1 MKKYIILTLTS
12 LSVILI
18 IFASGYSKVS
28 EIEYVS
34 AVKIEKTT
42 AVEKLN
48 YNGTV
53 EYNNANIC
61 KSTGTGIVQSVLVNN
76 GEYVEKGDPVLT
88 VYETDTEL
96 TRSDIMSYA
105 STGSYD
111 ELASLLDGDIALKVY
126 EAESSGLISSLD
138 LNEGSVFQKGQA
150 LFKISPEQSFQV
162 QINVLEKDVP
172 KIKVGQKVRID
183 CKALSDV
190 LYGRVK
196 SIGSSASQISTSMGK
211 ETTVKVLISIDDQ
224 NTDLKSGYTAV
235 CSITLSEKKDTLLIP
250 YCSVKEEENG
260 KNCVYYVNNNKIQ
273 KRYITFGTEYSNGL
287 EIKKGLKDGDI
298 IVYDAS
304 SVGEADKTVVNEVRL
319 NAQQGKSYIKM
330 SA

>member
-1 MKKYIILTLTS
+1 MKKYIILTLTT

-53 EYNNANIC
+53 EYNNAIVC
-61 KSTGTGIVQSVLVNN
+61 TSGGTGVVQSVMVNN
-76 GEYVEKGDPVLT
+76 GDYVEKGDPVLT
-88 VYETDTEL
+88 VYQTDTEL

-105 STGSYD
+105 SSGNYD
-111 ELASLLDGDIALKVY
+111 ELTSLFDGDIAVKVY
-126 EAESSGLISSLD
+126 EAESSGLVSSLD
-138 LNEGSVFQKGQA
+138 VTEGSVFQKGQA
-150 LFKISPEQSFQV
+150 LFKVSPEQSFQV

-172 KIKVGQKVRID
+172 RIKVGQKVSID
-183 CKALSDV
+183 CKALSNI
-190 LYGRVK
+190 LCGKVK
-196 SIGSSASQISTSMGK
+196 SIGRSASQVSTSMGK
-211 ETTVKVLISIDDQ
+211 ETTVKVLISIDDS
-224 NTDLKSGYTAV
+224 DPDIKSGYTAV

-250 YCSVKEEENG
+250 YCSVKEEDNG
-260 KNCVYYVNNNKIQ
+260 KNYVYYVNDNKIQ
-273 KRYITFGTEYSNGL
+273 KRYISFGTEYSNGL
-287 EIKKGLKDGDI
+287 EIKKGLNDGDI

-304 SVGEADKTVVNEVRL
+304 SIGEADNTVVNEVRL
-319 NAQQGKSYIKM
+319 NAQQG
-330 SA
+330 